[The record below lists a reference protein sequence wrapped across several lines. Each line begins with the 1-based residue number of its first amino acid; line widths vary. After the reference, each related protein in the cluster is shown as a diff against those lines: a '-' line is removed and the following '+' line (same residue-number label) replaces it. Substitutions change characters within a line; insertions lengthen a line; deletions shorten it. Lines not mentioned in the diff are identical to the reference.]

1 MIKKIKFF
9 LVFIFSKKMIIGLSF
24 FFVWILFLD
33 ENNFFQ
39 VMKIS
44 KKIKNL
50 KKELYSYEDKI
61 ESLNKKNKILNG
73 NDEEFEKF
81 AREKYFMK
89 KKDEI
94 VFVIEE

>member
-9 LVFIFSKKMIIGLSF
+9 LVFIFSKKIIIGIFF
-24 FFVWILFLD
+24 FFVWVLFLD
-33 ENNFFQ
+33 DNNLFQ
-39 VMKIS
+39 VMKIT